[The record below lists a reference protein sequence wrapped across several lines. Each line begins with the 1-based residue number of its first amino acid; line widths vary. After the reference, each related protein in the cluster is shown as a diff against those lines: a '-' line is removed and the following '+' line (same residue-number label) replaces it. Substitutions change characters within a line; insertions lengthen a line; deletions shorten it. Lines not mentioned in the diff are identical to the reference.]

1 MESIGEHVLRL
12 SIRSMRPTSSLR
24 DQELTIKLSDIRH
37 DTFDDYLMGAMM
49 IGLVGL
55 DDAVISI
62 LVFIQRGGYV
72 LLVKLFSSVALR
84 MLGLY
89 LEITVKYNV
98 YCRSR
103 Y

>member
-1 MESIGEHVLRL
+1 
-12 SIRSMRPTSSLR
+12 
-24 DQELTIKLSDIRH
+24 
-37 DTFDDYLMGAMM
+37 M